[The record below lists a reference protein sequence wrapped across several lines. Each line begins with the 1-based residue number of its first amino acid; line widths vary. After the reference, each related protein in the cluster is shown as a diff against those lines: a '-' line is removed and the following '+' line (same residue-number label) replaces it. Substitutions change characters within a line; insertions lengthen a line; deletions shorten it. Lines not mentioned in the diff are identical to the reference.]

1 MKESKYII
9 RKIIIGVGIALC
21 LMFIRSCNV
30 NAAVN
35 NTSFKLNDETI
46 TNNNFI
52 TVPEGNQAFN
62 VNYQGYPEGLSSPTN
77 PWFVSVVLCIDYAT
91 TSIYNFNNTAATDY
105 KVNITNY
112 SCYYPNS
119 SYTGGKVVILNY
131 KNAGGGSYNN
141 TTFTWYLDGSSV
153 TIIDF
158 KISLDSYVN
167 PQDYSNITNIINQ
180 QQIINQ
186 NDTIINNSNTTNN
199 KLDDLNKNLT
209 DETLPNLN
217 GLENSAG
224 WLPAGP
230 VDSIINLP
238 LTLLNNLQTN
248 LGNTCKPV
256 TVTLPFVHKDITL
269 PCITSIYKQ
278 IEGLDTWFQ
287 GVGVI
292 AAAVILY
299 KYFIYLYKRVDDILT
314 LRENTMEG
322 YFEDSLWGGM

>member
-1 MKESKYII
+1 MNTNFLKRLFKKVFFLLII
-9 RKIIIGVGIALC
+9 TIVLW
-21 LMFIRSCNV
+21 FIKSCNV
-30 NAAVN
+30 DAAVN
-35 NTSFKLNDETI
+35 NASFKLNGETL
-46 TNNNFI
+46 TNSNYVNVD
-52 TVPEGNQAFN
+52 TGNQPFN
-62 VNYQGYPEGLSSPTN
+62 VNYEGFPDGLVSPTN

-91 TSIYNFNNTAATDY
+91 TAIYNFNNNAATDY

-141 TTFTWYLDGSSV
+141 TTFTWYLEGSSV

-158 KISLDSYVN
+158 KISLDTYVN

-186 NDTIINNSNTTNN
+186 NNTIINNGNSTNN

-209 DETLPNLN
+209 DETAPNLKV
-217 GLENSAG
+217 LENTAG
-224 WLPAGP
+224 WLKPGP

-248 LGNTCKPV
+248 LGNTCNPV
-256 TVTLPFVHKDITL
+256 TVTIPFVDKEIYL
-269 PCITSIYKQ
+269 PCFTSIYKQ
-278 IEGLDTWFQ
+278 I
-287 GVGVI
+287 
-292 AAAVILY
+292 
-299 KYFIYLYKRVDDILT
+299 
-314 LRENTMEG
+314 
-322 YFEDSLWGGM
+322 